1 VDFTPLAREI
11 DAAIGAGAFP
21 GAVVLVS
28 RRGRVLY
35 HQAFGAR
42 SLEPERTPMHTDTTF
57 DLSSLTKPLATTTAF
72 MLLVQERKVQLDD
85 RVSRFFPNFGVH
97 GKTHVTFR
105 HLLAH
110 CSGLTAWRPFFKEI
124 VRIEKKGRV
133 NFVASR
139 VRRSGS
145 TSRSTAS
152 GPSTS
157 SARRAY
163 TATSASCSSAS

>member
-1 VDFTPLAREI
+1 
-11 DAAIGAGAFP
+11 
-21 GAVVLVS
+21 
-28 RRGRVLY
+28 
-35 HQAFGAR
+35 
-42 SLEPERTPMHTDTTF
+42 MHTDTTF

-139 VRRSGS
+139 GAKEWVYEQIHRERPEYEVGGRTVYSDLGFMLLGELIEMGETEQVFTRPRDKRTEDYISG
-145 TSRSTAS
+145 RF
-152 GPSTS
+152 G
-157 SARRAY
+157 
-163 TATSASCSSAS
+163 